1 MLLEGIE
8 TLLVLNKEKT
18 MSRTGSQLYI
28 SQSAVSK
35 RISNLEK
42 KLDKKLV
49 EPDGR
54 LIRLTPAAQALIR
67 NVAPTF
73 IELQG
78 LISDEQSLSSDAVI
92 KMDCSETLIAGYLAS
107 QIEPIHAIEKALTI
121 TTNHTPRIVENV
133 QSGRVTIGFCAGH
146 LPKSHGLEV
155 FHLFDEPFYI
165 VSKYPQLNLPS
176 KLLCN
181 DLTNPANAYQGQ
193 LLETLGITPLM
204 EMDSYTASAKLALG
218 GLAPALIPLS
228 TIKTLNI
235 PTQHLYFFEQLTP
248 LSRPINLCVRPK
260 SLKNERVKI
269 MIETIV
275 DAVPKVTSLPSSLT

>member
-8 TLLVLNKEKT
+8 TLLVLHKEKT

-35 RISNLEK
+35 RIANLEK

-54 LIRLTPAAQALIR
+54 LIRLTPAAQALIS

-92 KMDCSETLIAGYLAS
+92 KIDCSETLLAGYLS
-107 QIEPIHAIEKALTI
+107 TQVDKITNIENTLTI

-133 QSGRVTIGFCAGH
+133 QSGRVTIGLCAGN
-146 LPKSHGLEV
+146 LPKQHGLKI
-155 FHLFDEPFYI
+155 FHLFDEPFFI
-165 VSKYPQLNLPS
+165 VSHKPITSLPKQLI
-176 KLLCN
+176 CN
-181 DLTNPANAYQGQ
+181 DLNNPANTYQLQ
-193 LLETLGITPLM
+193 LLEKLGISPIM
-204 EMDSYTASAKLALG
+204 EMDSYTAAAKLALG
-218 GLAPALIPLS
+218 GLAAALIPLS
-228 TIKTLNI
+228 TIRTLNI
-235 PTQHLYFFEQLTP
+235 TADNIYHFDELKP
-248 LSRPINLCVRPK
+248 LNRPINLCVRAK

-269 MIETIV
+269 MIETIGDV
-275 DAVPKVTSLPSSLT
+275 VPKAV

>member
-54 LIRLTPAAQALIR
+54 LIRLTPAAQTLIQ
-67 NVAPTF
+67 NVAATF

-92 KMDCSETLIAGYLAS
+92 KMDCSETLIAGYLSS
-107 QIEPIHAIEKALTI
+107 QIDKINAVENAFTI

-165 VSKYPQLNLPS
+165 VSKQRLPQLPS
-176 KLLCN
+176 KLICN
-181 DLTNPANAYQGQ
+181 DLANPANTYQLQ
-193 LLETLGITPLM
+193 LLAKLGVSPLM
-204 EMDSYTASAKLALG
+204 EMDSYTAAANLALG

-235 PTQHLYFFEQLTP
+235 ATKNLFHFEQLKP
-248 LSRPINLCVRPK
+248 LNRPINVCVRAK
-260 SLKNERVKI
+260 SLKNERVKS
-269 MIETIV
+269 MIQTIADV
-275 DAVPKVTSLPSSLT
+275 VPKAASLP

>member
-54 LIRLTPAAQALIR
+54 LIRLTPAAQALIQ

-92 KMDCSETLIAGYLAS
+92 KMDCSETLIAGYLSS
-107 QIEPIHAIEKALTI
+107 QIETINALESAFTI

-165 VSKYPQLNLPS
+165 VSKHSLPQLPS
-176 KLLCN
+176 QLICN
-181 DLTNPANAYQGQ
+181 DLANPANAYQVQ
-193 LLETLGITPLM
+193 LLAKLGVSPLM
-204 EMDSYTASAKLALG
+204 EMDSYTAAANLALG

-235 PTQHLYFFEQLTP
+235 AAQNLYYFEQLKP
-248 LSRPINLCVRPK
+248 LNRPINVCVRAK
-260 SLKNERVKI
+260 SLKNERVKS
-269 MIETIV
+269 MIETIADV
-275 DAVPKVTSLPSSLT
+275 VPKAASLP

>member
-54 LIRLTPAAQALIR
+54 LIRLTPAAQTLIQ
-67 NVAPTF
+67 NVAATF

-92 KMDCSETLIAGYLAS
+92 KMDCSETLIAGYLSS
-107 QIEPIHAIEKALTI
+107 QIDKINAVENAFTI

-165 VSKYPQLNLPS
+165 VSKQPLSQLPS
-176 KLLCN
+176 KLICN
-181 DLTNPANAYQGQ
+181 DLANPANTYQLQ
-193 LLETLGITPLM
+193 LLAKLGVSPLM
-204 EMDSYTASAKLALG
+204 EMDSYTAAANLALG

-235 PTQHLYFFEQLTP
+235 ATKNLFHFEQLKP
-248 LSRPINLCVRPK
+248 LNRPINVCVRAK
-260 SLKNERVKI
+260 SLKNERVKS
-269 MIETIV
+269 MIQTIADV
-275 DAVPKVTSLPSSLT
+275 VPKAASLP